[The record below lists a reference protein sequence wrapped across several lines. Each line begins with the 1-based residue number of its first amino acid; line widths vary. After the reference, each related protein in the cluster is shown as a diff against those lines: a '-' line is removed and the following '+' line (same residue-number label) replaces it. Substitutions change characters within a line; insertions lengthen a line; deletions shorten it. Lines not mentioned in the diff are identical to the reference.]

1 MSHVAPSIFN
11 LLLFSFLLSVSGCSL
26 VDKAPDAKNS
36 LKPIVTQRIYFAPF
50 DRVWRAAHAVL
61 KYPIANENPDSGH
74 IETEFIKG
82 LDGFLPPE
90 KNKPPSAGM
99 RYKLVLNFAKGR
111 TEGRESTRLT
121 IEKKIEVLRD
131 FFSDPETVGTDGLE
145 EKVLF
150 YRIERE
156 LVIFE
161 ALKKA
166 PQ

>member
-1 MSHVAPSIFN
+1 MEPAPE
-11 LLLFSFLLSVSGCSL
+11 
-26 VDKAPDAKNS
+26 AKSELNPS
-36 LKPIVTQRIYFAPF
+36 TMQRIYFAPF
-50 DRVWRAAHAVL
+50 DRVWRASHAIL
-61 KYPIANENPDSGH
+61 KYPIANENPDAGH

-90 KNKPPSAGM
+90 KNKQPSAGL
-99 RYKLVLNFAKGR
+99 RYKLILNFAKGR

-121 IEKKIEVLRD
+121 IDKKIEVLRD
-131 FFSDPETVGTDGLE
+131 FFSEPEAVYTDGLE

-161 ALKKA
+161 ALKKVS
-166 PQ
+166 Q

>member
-1 MSHVAPSIFN
+1 MSFTGCTLVEPAPEARSN
-11 LLLFSFLLSVSGCSL
+11 
-26 VDKAPDAKNS
+26 
-36 LKPIVTQRIYFAPF
+36 LKPSTLQRIYFAPF
-50 DRVWRAAHAVL
+50 DRVWRASHAVL
-61 KYPIANENPDSGH
+61 KYPIANENPDAGH
-74 IETEFIKG
+74 IETEFVKG

-90 KNKPPSAGM
+90 KTKPPSAGM

-111 TEGRESTRLT
+111 TDGRESTRLT

-131 FFSDPETVGTDGLE
+131 FFSEPESVYTDGLE

>member
-1 MSHVAPSIFN
+1 MDA
-11 LLLFSFLLSVSGCSL
+11 
-26 VDKAPDAKNS
+26 APDPKNE
-36 LKPIVTQRIYFAPF
+36 LKPSALQRVYFAPF
-50 DRVWRAAHAVL
+50 DRVWRASHAIL

-82 LDGFLPPE
+82 IDGFLPPE
-90 KNKPPSAGM
+90 KSKQPSAGM
-99 RYKLVLNFAKGR
+99 RYKLILNFAKGR

-121 IEKKIEVLRD
+121 VEKKIEVLRD
-131 FFSDPETVGTDGLE
+131 FFSEPESVYTDGLE

-161 ALKKA
+161 ALRKV

>member
-1 MSHVAPSIFN
+1 MESAPE
-11 LLLFSFLLSVSGCSL
+11 
-26 VDKAPDAKNS
+26 AKTGS
-36 LKPIVTQRIYFAPF
+36 KPSTMQRIYFAPF
-50 DRVWRAAHAVL
+50 DRVWRASHAVL
-61 KYPIANENPDSGH
+61 KYPIANENPDAGH

-90 KNKPPSAGM
+90 KSKQPSAGL
-99 RYKLVLNFAKGR
+99 RYKLILNFAKGR

-121 IEKKIEVLRD
+121 IDKKIEVLRD
-131 FFSDPETVGTDGLE
+131 FFSEPESVYSDGLE

-161 ALKKA
+161 ALKKV

>member
-1 MSHVAPSIFN
+1 MEP
-11 LLLFSFLLSVSGCSL
+11 
-26 VDKAPDAKNS
+26 APDTKMGS
-36 LKPIVTQRIYFAPF
+36 KPSALQRIYYAPF
-50 DRVWRAAHAVL
+50 DRVWRASHAVL
-61 KYPIANENPDSGH
+61 KYPIANENPDAGH

-90 KNKPPSAGM
+90 KSKQPSAGL
-99 RYKLVLNFAKGR
+99 RYKLILNFAKGR

-121 IEKKIEVLRD
+121 VEKKIEVLRD
-131 FFSDPETVGTDGLE
+131 FFSEPESIYTDGLE

-161 ALKKA
+161 ALKKV

>member
-1 MSHVAPSIFN
+1 MEPAPEVKSA
-11 LLLFSFLLSVSGCSL
+11 S
-26 VDKAPDAKNS
+26 
-36 LKPIVTQRIYFAPF
+36 KPSAMQRIYFAPF
-50 DRVWRAAHAVL
+50 DRVWRASHAIL
-61 KYPIANENPDSGH
+61 KYPIANENPDAGH

-90 KNKPPSAGM
+90 KSKQPSAGL
-99 RYKLVLNFAKGR
+99 RYKLILNFAKGR

-121 IEKKIEVLRD
+121 IDKKIEVLRD
-131 FFSDPETVGTDGLE
+131 FFSEPESVYSDGLE

-161 ALKKA
+161 ALKKVS
-166 PQ
+166 Q